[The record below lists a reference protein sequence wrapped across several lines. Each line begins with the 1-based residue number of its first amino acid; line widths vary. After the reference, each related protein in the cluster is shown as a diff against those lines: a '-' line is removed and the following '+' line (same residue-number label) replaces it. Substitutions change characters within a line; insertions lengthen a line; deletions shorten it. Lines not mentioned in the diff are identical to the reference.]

1 MKNSCLNCKNRT
13 ILCHKNCSEYKEY
26 LNELDKIKKAKKL
39 ERLLK
44 PHRK

>member
-13 ILCHKNCSEYKEY
+13 VLCHKDCAEYNKYLKE
-26 LNELDKIKKAKKL
+26 LNKIKEAKKL

-44 PHRK
+44 LHRK